1 MTINV
6 ILDRG
11 IVMNAFLIY
20 VTPVVAFIFFL
31 NFIGILRDV
40 KDGEKETT
48 VQVLLGSF
56 MFAFLVFALVLA
68 GISNTIKTVERFP
81 QFLLC

>member
-1 MTINV
+1 
-6 ILDRG
+6 
-11 IVMNAFLIY
+11 MNAFLIY